1 MYLMHWTYKGLCQKS
16 ILIQNVASSCW
27 ITWAVYVLISCI
39 NSMYKCTCR
48 LSCYTNVFF
57 LILGKGARCH
67 SQWEKTWNGNGGKL
81 KTDYLSLFLKEDQG
95 WGYWQ
100 WGQGGTEF
108 LLINP
113 DFEVSF
119 WEGLSFIFVL
129 NNFEK

>member
-1 MYLMHWTYKGLCQKS
+1 MYLMHWRYKGLCQKS
-16 ILIQNVASSCW
+16 TLIQNVASSCW
-27 ITWAVYVLISCI
+27 ITWAGCAHFVHKQHVHVDYHVLW
-39 NSMYKCTCR
+39 MF
-48 LSCYTNVFF
+48 L

-113 DFEVSF
+113 DLEVNF
-119 WEGLSFIFVL
+119 GEGLSFIFVL